1 MFSGAD
7 GLDLGLKKAGFNI
20 VYANDNYAPAVEN
33 YLVNVG
39 NKENK
44 DIRKVNETGLPDADV
59 VGAFPWQP
67 FSTAGNR

>member
-20 VYANDNYAPAVEN
+20 VYANDNYAPAVEK
-33 YLVNVG
+33 YLVNI
-39 NKENK
+39 ENK

-59 VGAFPWQP
+59 VGVFPCQP
-67 FSTAGNR
+67 FSTADNR